1 MAMNEQLK
9 TDRHQLLLFS
19 LIWLAA
25 TLWGSRYYPLVQDFD
40 FSKLPPG
47 QLNLLLLI
55 SLGSIFGLVM
65 TAIYVHKVAGHL
77 NYPKFSAKTATI
89 IFVISAVLL
98 GLLSFVIVAILIWQ
112 SGKALKQ

>member
-1 MAMNEQLK
+1 MNEHLK
-9 TDRHQLLLFS
+9 ADRQQLLLFS

-40 FSKLPPG
+40 FSKLPAG

-65 TAIYVHKVAGHL
+65 TAVYVHKVAVHV
-77 NYPKFSAKTATI
+77 NHPKFSARVATI
-89 IFVISAVLL
+89 TFVISAILL
-98 GLLSFVIVAILIWQ
+98 GLLSFVVVAILIWQ
-112 SGKALKQ
+112 SGKTLKQ

>member
-1 MAMNEQLK
+1 VAMTEQLRS
-9 TDRHQLLLFS
+9 DRQQLLLFS
-19 LIWLAA
+19 LVWLAA

-65 TAIYVHKVAGHL
+65 TAIYVYKVAGHL
-77 NYPKFSAKTATI
+77 NSPKFSARTVTV
-89 IFVISAVLL
+89 IFVVGAILL
-98 GLLSFVIVAILIWQ
+98 GLFSFLVVAVLIWK
-112 SGKALKQ
+112 SNKALRQ